1 MPEQPL
7 VSTGS
12 SGIQFFDS
20 LLPLTQSVRPPLV
33 PYHCAL
39 LVLLTGGYAA
49 PLVAKYFLSNLYLEK
64 QDFSRGR
71 KHRKYGSAHIPRL
84 LPIKRYYL
92 LGSMYVLGLAAEH

>member
-20 LLPLTQSVRPPLV
+20 LLPLTQSARPPLI

-39 LVLLTGGYAA
+39 LVLITGGHVV
-49 PLVAKYFLSNLYLEK
+49 PLVTSIGHQVLPVQPL
-64 QDFSRGR
+64 
-71 KHRKYGSAHIPRL
+71 PR
-84 LPIKRYYL
+84 
-92 LGSMYVLGLAAEH
+92 E

>member
-20 LLPLTQSVRPPLV
+20 LLPLTQSVRYPLV

-39 LVLLTGGYAA
+39 LVLLTGDYVA
-49 PLVAKYFLSNLYLEK
+49 PLVTKYFLSNLYLEK
-64 QDFSRGR
+64 QRTFLGVESIVNM
-71 KHRKYGSAHIPRL
+71 AL
-84 LPIKRYYL
+84 LTYL
-92 LGSMYVLGLAAEH
+92 GCFLSKGITC